1 MCGCG
6 GGSSSNSDVCLCEDG
21 SRSGSGDKGS
31 SGTPRSGSV
40 GPFILHLVKPAFI
53 RGEMCVDT
61 TLRVLSLREDAGVQH
76 HAILVADPQ
85 HPVVQFPVQVTD
97 GAVGQYEKLTTE

>member
-6 GGSSSNSDVCLCEDG
+6 GHSSSRGDLCLCEDG
-21 SRSGSGDKGS
+21 IVSGSGGKGS

-40 GPFILHLVKPAFI
+40 DPFVLHLVKPAFI
-53 RGEMCVDT
+53 RGEMGVDA
-61 TLRVLSLREDAGVQH
+61 TLRVLGLREYSGMQYHVV
-76 HAILVADPQ
+76 LMADPQ
-85 HPVVQFPVQVTD
+85 HPIVQFPVQVTD